1 MCLFPPWKLIP
12 QVLHQITAQKN
23 TRCSTGNTL
32 LDDTVLLS
40 NVTEDETHQ
49 SAIEFSTKA
58 LENDRMAVIN
68 HKRREFGI
76 DDATAEFFVKTH
88 RRNTHKVYNFG
99 WKKWITWCQA
109 QQPSI
114 TPTNCDKQQVLRF
127 LMEHRYLSTQH
138 LSGLRSA
145 ITSFFKVLHP
155 NKKPIA
161 SQDIIVTFF
170 AAKRHS
176 EIRIPSTVQLTTWGS
191 DIMVRYIKIHWSRNQ
206 ELSLFDLQLKAIFV
220 LSPFSSARSRSELG
234 GLQYRDIQ
242 FKFRDSKVH
251 EMVIFF
257 RERKKP
263 K

>member
-1 MCLFPPWKLIP
+1 MYLFPPWKLIP

-40 NVTEDETHQ
+40 NVTEDETHR

-58 LENDRMAVIN
+58 LENDHMAVIN
-68 HKRREFGI
+68 HKRRDFGI
-76 DDATAEFFVKTH
+76 DDATVEFFVKTH

-114 TPTNCDKQQVLRF
+114 TPNCDEQQVLLF
-127 LMEHRYLSTQH
+127 LMEHRHLFTQH
-138 LSGLRSA
+138 LNGLRSA
-145 ITSFFKVLHP
+145 IASFFKVLHP

-170 AAKRHS
+170 AAERHS
-176 EIRIPSTVQLTTWGS
+176 EIRIPSTVQLTTWDS
-191 DIMVRYIKIHWSRNQ
+191 DIMVRYIRYIGLEIRNCPY
-206 ELSLFDLQLKAIFV
+206 LT
-220 LSPFSSARSRSELG
+220 
-234 GLQYRDIQ
+234 YN
-242 FKFRDSKVH
+242 
-251 EMVIFF
+251 
-257 RERKKP
+257 
-263 K
+263 